1 MKIFFDAVWLL
12 IGYNPGVRLGSGD
25 CVKVLIGT
33 RLWEKRV
40 WERVYRQAFMGR
52 RLWGG
57 VDGKVLMGR
66 CLWVEK

>member
-12 IGYNPGVRLGSGD
+12 IGYNLGVRLSSGD

-40 WERVYRQAFMGR
+40 WERVYRQAFMGS
-52 RLWGG
+52 
-57 VDGKVLMGR
+57 VYGKVLMGR